1 MSFLVTYIVV
11 AIYLTFLSCVN
22 RMNTFHVLS
31 SRCLSLNIVALNVAI
46 ALSAKTLLKQK
57 SATCRL
63 KMLLVECDS
72 STSFFTVC
80 CKRLSYNKKRG
91 KSFQIRLFLYERQ
104 ARFELVTLSL
114 GSCCPLI
121 RRIKGNQLS
130 YCRLYLL
137 RRSPFKLRF
146 TCWFTRKQD
155 KFNNKLIIS
164 LQYCNCTT
172 KLVNIMLLCNDSF

>member
-57 SATCRL
+57 SVTCRL

-80 CKRLSYNKKRG
+80 RKRLSYNKKRG
-91 KSFQIRLFLYERQ
+91 KSFQISLFSMSGKRGSNSWPSAWEADALPT
-104 ARFELVTLSL
+104 ELLPQVKSIHSIKMRCKITKYFWYMQEIRHLS
-114 GSCCPLI
+114 
-121 RRIKGNQLS
+121 NQSNL
-130 YCRLYLL
+130 
-137 RRSPFKLRF
+137 
-146 TCWFTRKQD
+146 
-155 KFNNKLIIS
+155 
-164 LQYCNCTT
+164 NC
-172 KLVNIMLLCNDSF
+172 V